1 MLKQN
6 PDFKVWIWFLN
17 SACWKKTPHFGNV
30 CSFKSCLLKRCRTS
44 SIFMHG
50 FFRCCC
56 FSLGRGVKMPVT
68 HALSDAQKRSVQSTN
83 ATKSYHGSQCQ
94 NPMSIPWTLGWNHDR
109 CRLALEGQRLTS
121 DKMAICFYFVLL
133 LLVYTYFHLQQ
144 LYQIKSKSINNQ
156 PIKTFSFDSYYF

>member
-1 MLKQN
+1 MQDIIN
-6 PDFKVWIWFLN
+6 FHAWV
-17 SACWKKTPHFGNV
+17 
-30 CSFKSCLLKRCRTS
+30 
-44 SIFMHG
+44 
-50 FFRCCC
+50 FRCCC

-121 DKMAICFYFVLL
+121 DKMAICFFFVLL

-156 PIKTFSFDSYYF
+156 PIKTFSFDSYYFYSLDQISCKWKQLPLGKKGWLYKHSERERPYFSRHAYL